1 MEAQGRSGGEGE
13 VNKILAEQRRIRARA
28 CSAVKNGFIIRL
40 ENNYHPGRASRADF
54 CGSGRCLH
62 FDEMSGDRERERL
75 ERQRDAGNCGH
86 SVHAFVAWVGLLLE
100 HKGRGFGRGSCSFS
114 KGHRARIVR
123 DGETARCRFTPR
135 MGLNCNSGSR
145 LAPRCRN
152 ANGPMGL

>member
-1 MEAQGRSGGEGE
+1 MWRPFHYWRKIGWDRIGEEAGKNPSSVSPELWRLKALGGGE

-75 ERQRDAGNCGH
+75 QRQNDAGNWPLGP
-86 SVHAFVAWVGLLLE
+86 AFAAGVGLLL
-100 HKGRGFGRGSCSFS
+100 G
-114 KGHRARIVR
+114 A
-123 DGETARCRFTPR
+123 
-135 MGLNCNSGSR
+135 
-145 LAPRCRN
+145 
-152 ANGPMGL
+152 